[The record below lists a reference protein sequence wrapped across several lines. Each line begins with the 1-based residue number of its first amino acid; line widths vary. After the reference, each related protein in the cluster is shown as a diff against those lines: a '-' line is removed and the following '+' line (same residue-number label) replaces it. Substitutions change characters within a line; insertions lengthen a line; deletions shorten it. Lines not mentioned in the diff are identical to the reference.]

1 MTNIQTI
8 IVFMWFVPILGFI
21 VLPLLWSLYRVLYRV
36 VDYSRLSDIRG
47 FVALNNLDSEVAGI
61 KEKRERSRILLEEG
75 QACIDE
81 KSDCCRAKVSNIS
94 KHGLCLRNIPR
105 KMYLESNLFR
115 VVFRTR
121 QKDYTV
127 MARPIWKKMTEKG
140 YMIGAE
146 IDRIPAEWNNLVKGL
161 RQSLTP
167 VPASVL

>member
-8 IVFMWFVPILGFI
+8 IVSLWFVPILGFI

-47 FVALNNLDSEVAGI
+47 FVALNNLDSQGAEVA
-61 KEKRERSRILLEEG
+61 EKRERSRIILEKG

-81 KSDCCRAKVSNIS
+81 ESDCCRAKVSNIS

-105 KMYLESNLFR
+105 KMYLESSPFR

-121 QKDYTV
+121 QKDYTL
-127 MARPIWKKMTEKG
+127 MARPRWKRMTEKG

-146 IDRIPAEWNNLVKGL
+146 IDRIPAEWNNLVKDL
-161 RQSLTP
+161 RHSLMP
-167 VPASVL
+167 VPA